1 MKKIKNM
8 FRGGKE
14 TLSSGK
20 EKLTEMKQS
29 GQEKLKEIQEKPWA
43 EPTAAALGA
52 TGEIINGLGSGIP
65 GVGFIGGAL
74 KVASSLLNPDIK
86 LADLRRTE
94 NAVLKGQTL
103 ITEDIG
109 AIQEEVNKRFNE
121 VALEMKKMNAN
132 VKMIKEV
139 MDEIYLI
146 ISDIHYRDGPEKV
159 EALYEMFLEDC
170 QNTQKTFELF
180 KGFVVEA
187 RMNYNQH
194 LKPQKV
200 AEYLKIVKDRQGN
213 KACQD
218 FYNYIIIVMGKYLQ
232 IMSLFYI
239 YNDDAS
245 QIGVLFERFNTDFM
259 SLNKR
264 FNNIVNDSGAKIEIE
279 HDEQRI
285 TEEYSETNN
294 KEVYNLCK
302 QNINETLDEK
312 MQKIATLVPVSEKVF
327 SSKYFQQSSFRKD
340 IAVGIDLGTT
350 YCCAAAWVN
359 GKVEVICNERG
370 NRTTPS
376 FAGFAND
383 EVLIGESAKA
393 RIARNPR
400 NTVFDA
406 KSLLGRSFDQLKT
419 SRLIKHW
426 PFEVIDADGDVFY
439 KIVCDPEIYILSP
452 VEVSAMMLRKMKI
465 ISEEHL
471 DQEIKR
477 AVITVPANFNL
488 EQRRATK
495 EAGMLA
501 GLEVM
506 RIIDEP
512 TAAAVAYGTEY
523 KESGEKTV
531 LVFDLGG
538 GSFDV
543 SVLIFEEGIYEVRS
557 TSGNNDLGGENFDN
571 RLVDHLIKD
580 IEQKLGICVTKNQK
594 VVRRLKKEVEEA
606 KHLLSEYLKANLM
619 IENVKDDVDFSTVV
633 TRTTFEELCSDLFG
647 ELLEQVEIALKRAKK
662 NKCDID
668 EIVLIGGSTRI
679 PKIQSMLQ
687 DFFDGKL
694 LNRSINPLEAVAS
707 GAAIQAAMLSG
718 CIDDPISDIL
728 LIDATPH
735 SLGIETEGGVMSC
748 LIKRGTSIATK
759 QTRTFTTT
767 MDDQPAVTIQV
778 FEGEGAMAKDNV
790 LLQRFNLTGIQPA
803 PKGVPRIEVAFDLD
817 CNSRFFIAAYDKTT
831 QNRKV
836 VELAEKNESIV
847 DSTGCYEIFP
857 IRELTI
863 KEEGINNQRR
873 GN

>member
-1 MKKIKNM
+1 MLM
-8 FRGGKE
+8 
-14 TLSSGK
+14 
-20 EKLTEMKQS
+20 
-29 GQEKLKEIQEKPWA
+29 
-43 EPTAAALGA
+43 
-52 TGEIINGLGSGIP
+52 
-65 GVGFIGGAL
+65 
-74 KVASSLLNPDIK
+74 
-86 LADLRRTE
+86 
-94 NAVLKGQTL
+94 
-103 ITEDIG
+103 
-109 AIQEEVNKRFNE
+109 
-121 VALEMKKMNAN
+121 
-132 VKMIKEV
+132 
-139 MDEIYLI
+139 
-146 ISDIHYRDGPEKV
+146 
-159 EALYEMFLEDC
+159 EMFS
-170 QNTQKTFELF
+170 T
-180 KGFVVEA
+180 
-187 RMNYNQH
+187 
-194 LKPQKV
+194 
-200 AEYLKIVKDRQGN
+200 
-213 KACQD
+213 
-218 FYNYIIIVMGKYLQ
+218 
-232 IMSLFYI
+232 
-239 YNDDAS
+239 
-245 QIGVLFERFNTDFM
+245 RFF
-259 SLNKR
+259 
-264 FNNIVNDSGAKIEIE
+264 
-279 HDEQRI
+279 
-285 TEEYSETNN
+285 
-294 KEVYNLCK
+294 
-302 QNINETLDEK
+302 
-312 MQKIATLVPVSEKVF
+312 
-327 SSKYFQQSSFRKD
+327 
-340 IAVGIDLGTT
+340 
-350 YCCAAAWVN
+350 
-359 GKVEVICNERG
+359 
-370 NRTTPS
+370 
-376 FAGFAND
+376 
-383 EVLIGESAKA
+383 
-393 RIARNPR
+393 
-400 NTVFDA
+400 
-406 KSLLGRSFDQLKT
+406 
-419 SRLIKHW
+419 
-426 PFEVIDADGDVFY
+426 
-439 KIVCDPEIYILSP
+439 CDPEIYILSP
-452 VEVSAMMLRKMKI
+452 VEVSAMMLRKMKV

-523 KESGEKTV
+523 KESWEKTV

-707 GAAIQAAMLSG
+707 RAAMLSG

-817 CNSRFFIAAYDKTT
+817 CNSRFVIGAYDKMTKKKNVT
-831 QNRKV
+831 
-836 VELAEKNESIV
+836 LAEKNESIV
-847 DSTGCYEIFP
+847 DSMGCCEIFP
-857 IRELTI
+857 IRELTN
-863 KEEGINNQRR
+863 KEEYPQDCNLLQCSHTVS
-873 GN
+873 